1 MAGIMERLMGVKA
14 GKKRG
19 EMKDKDVDKG
29 EMTKVSSRIER
40 LMASIEEKKRET
52 QDAEN
57 ALQAQAEKKK
67 KEMEELEGALKEAQ
81 WQEKLERVDKELAHF
96 YREERKKGDEINR
109 AINKVLKKAAKD
121 VEKINLTL
129 KDLRELKKKISN
141 AETQLIRSDDDQ
153 DVKIKEA
160 IEFKKAEITREIE
173 VTEEVKGGIS
183 LVREVNVALGIQ
195 DESDEELFGRVV
207 NRLPIYAQNICD
219 EVKRAGGR
227 PVKTKSDELIRVA
240 RIPDPRIIKAREELE
255 KNLDILVAKDF
266 ITYETEGE
274 TLVLRENN
282 IKE

>member
-1 MAGIMERLMGVKA
+1 MGLF
-14 GKKRG
+14 GKKQEAAVTG
-19 EMKDKDVDKG
+19 STEDLKTQIEAKKQEIAQKEKD
-29 EMTKVSSRIER
+29 
-40 LMASIEEKKRET
+40 
-52 QDAEN
+52 
-57 ALQAQAEKKK
+57 LQAQLEKEREILQE
-67 KEMEELEGALKEAQ
+67 KEIALKEAR
-81 WQEKLERVDKELAHF
+81 WQEKLERADKELAHF
-96 YREERKKGDEINR
+96 FREERKKEDEINR
-109 AINKVLKKAAKD
+109 AINKVFKKAAKD

-129 KDLRELKKKISN
+129 KELEELKKKISN